1 MHWML
6 LHDPRL
12 FAQHACTI
20 AARFLTSWL
29 ILDWRFY
36 WAVLTGLANLPAV
49 VRKRRATRMTM
60 ARSDAELL
68 RLLDHFYRT
77 APIALRGA

>member
-6 LHDPRL
+6 LHDRPMFR
-12 FAQHACTI
+12 QHLLAI

-36 WAVLTGLANLPAV
+36 WAVITGFARLPAIA
-49 VRKRRATRMTM
+49 RKRQNTRRTM
-60 ARSDAELL
+60 ARTDAELL
-68 RLLDHFYRT
+68 RLLDRFYRT
-77 APIALRGA
+77 APIALRKM